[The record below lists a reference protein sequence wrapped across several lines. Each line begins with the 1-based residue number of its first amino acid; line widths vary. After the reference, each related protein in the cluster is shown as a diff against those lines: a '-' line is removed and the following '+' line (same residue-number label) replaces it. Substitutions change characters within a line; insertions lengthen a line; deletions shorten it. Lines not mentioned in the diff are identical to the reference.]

1 MKTIFIDSRK
11 VIFAGTDDGVFQSN
25 EGAASWTQI
34 NQFRGIGIMA
44 LAFDAE
50 GALYASTQEFGLA
63 KSSDLGK
70 TWQDINRPP
79 DNLTTTSIVVGNNAL
94 YVAGYAAPQGYQ
106 EVFKGKVDGSDWN
119 LIGTNK

>member
-1 MKTIFIDSRK
+1 
-11 VIFAGTDDGVFQSN
+11 
-25 EGAASWTQI
+25 
-34 NQFRGIGIMA
+34 MA
-44 LAFDAE
+44 LAFGAE

-94 YVAGYAAPQGYQ
+94 YVAGYAAPQDI
-106 EVFKGKVDGSDWN
+106 KKSS
-119 LIGTNK
+119 KAR